1 MEYQKTISVL
11 EKIQNQPSKF
21 RTKNWVE
28 INNESG
34 GTNNTNSKFKTSML
48 SSNLYDYRDTY
59 ILVKGTIIVVNTAAT
74 DVNVNNNNAEV
85 VFNKT
90 CAPFTDCTS

>member
-21 RTKNWVE
+21 RTKNWVD

-34 GTNNTNSKFKTSML
+34 GTNNTNSKIKFKTSML
-48 SSNLYDYRDTY
+48 SSNLYDYRDKY
-59 ILVKGTIIVVNTAAT
+59 ILVKGTIIVVNT
-74 DVNVNNNNAEV
+74 DGNVNNNNAEV

>member
-1 MEYQKTISVL
+1 
-11 EKIQNQPSKF
+11 
-21 RTKNWVE
+21 
-28 INNESG
+28 
-34 GTNNTNSKFKTSML
+34 ML

-59 ILVKGTIIVVNTAAT
+59 ILVKGTIILVNT
-74 DVNVNNNNAEV
+74 DGNVNNNNAEV

>member
-59 ILVKGTIIVVNTAAT
+59 ILVKGTIIVVNT
-74 DVNVNNNNAEV
+74 DGNVNNNNAEV